1 MLSQTLANYIA
12 FPFPFAKKYHA
23 RQASRSA
30 SYGGKSSSDVDRK
43 VTMRKGS
50 SGVESGTN
58 TNAKKKP
65 LPASL
70 LIGYVGEYW
79 RKTPHGTL
87 TPLSLVECCIR
98 SICMR
103 LIHDPETALQV
114 CDCDTGDNDED
125 DTKQQAVAV
134 PTEVAAAILLW
145 LKQHDQLEK
154 EQFQMLAP
162 FLFHEWNLKDHAE
175 VQDSWFDDIPFA
187 PLQQLRS
194 INVSG
199 CHQLTHLGSQQS
211 SSHQKNIIDTFPSL
225 TVATFQG
232 CQQLSPNVV
241 DLLQFSP
248 YLMALNLSECRNIDD
263 RNLLA
268 LRRLLL
274 LESLDLVRFCCSFW
288 QSMVDGLLRTYPV
301 VL

>member
-12 FPFPFAKKYHA
+12 FPFPFAKKYHV
-23 RQASRSA
+23 RQTTRSA
-30 SYGGKSSSDVDRK
+30 SYGGKSNVDRNA
-43 VTMRKGS
+43 TMRKTL
-50 SGVESGTN
+50 SGIESGTSN
-58 TNAKKKP
+58 NAKKKP

-70 LIGYVGEYW
+70 LVGFVGEYW
-79 RKTPHGTL
+79 RKTPRGTL
-87 TPLSLVECCIR
+87 VPLSLVECCIR

-114 CDCDTGDNDED
+114 CDCSGGDADED

-134 PTEVAAAILLW
+134 PTEIAAAILLW

-154 EQFQMLAP
+154 EQFQLLAP
-162 FLFHEWNLKDHAE
+162 FLFHEWNLKDHPE

-199 CHQLTHLGSQQS
+199 CHQLTHLGSKERS
-211 SSHQKNIIDTFPSL
+211 SRQKHIDTFPSL
-225 TVATFQG
+225 TVANFQG
-232 CQQLSPNVV
+232 CVQLSPSVV

-248 YLMALNLSECRNIDD
+248 YLVSLNLSGCRNIDD

-268 LRRLLL
+268 LRRLNL
-274 LESLDLVRFCCSFW
+274 LESLDLVRLLMP
-288 QSMVDGLLRTYPV
+288 QSLKFKHD
-301 VL
+301 

>member
-12 FPFPFAKKYHA
+12 FPFPFAKKYHVKQTA
-23 RQASRSA
+23 RSA
-30 SYGGKSSSDVDRK
+30 SYGGKSNVDRNAA
-43 VTMRKGS
+43 VRKTS
-50 SGVESGTN
+50 SGIEIGTSN
-58 TNAKKKP
+58 NGKKKP

-70 LIGYVGEYW
+70 LVGYVGEYW
-79 RKTPHGTL
+79 RKTPRGTL
-87 TPLSLVECCIR
+87 VPLSLVECCIR

-114 CDCDTGDNDED
+114 CNCVGGDGDED

-134 PTEVAAAILLW
+134 PTEIAAAILLW

-154 EQFQMLAP
+154 EQFQLLAP
-162 FLFHEWNLKDHAE
+162 FLFHEWNLKDLPE

-194 INVSG
+194 VNVSG
-199 CHQLTHLGSQQS
+199 CHQLTHLGSRQN
-211 SSHQKNIIDTFPSL
+211 SSHQQHIDTFPSL
-225 TVATFQG
+225 TVANFQG
-232 CQQLSPNVV
+232 CVQLSPRVV

-248 YLMALNLSECRNIDD
+248 YLVSLNLSGCRNIDD

-268 LRRLLL
+268 LRRLTL
-274 LESLDLVRFCCSFW
+274 LESLDLVRSLVS
-288 QSMVDGLLRTYPV
+288 QSLDSPLLLNAY
-301 VL
+301 LC